1 MKKIKDFIVNE
12 VVDCTMAVVEASI
25 KDASNGSYLYMVL
38 TDGEQNIDAKLWKY
52 PKNGMVPPSGMV
64 VDVNAQVG
72 EYKGKKDLNV
82 KAIKQNIEL
91 GVEYFMG
98 YNEEYANDLFS
109 RLYDRAAELGEDD
122 KLGRVTTYIL
132 SYYSDRLLKAV
143 GAKAVHHNKVGGYLQ
158 HVMEVTDAAKGLED
172 VATNLMGC
180 KLNSSLVT
188 CGAIL
193 HDIGKL
199 DAYTVEG
206 LKIDESTP
214 GMLID
219 HMALSI
225 IMIDNAYT
233 ALNFEKDVEYYQLLH
248 IIQSHHGCKEWGSPV
263 EPKFIEAQI
272 VHFADNFSA
281 KVEIMNNELNKTENT
296 WTEKCWSLGGIRLFN
311 GGTE

>member
-1 MKKIKDFIVNE
+1 MKMIKNMVVNE

-25 KDASNGSYLYMVL
+25 KDASNGSYLHMVL

-52 PKNGMVPPSGMV
+52 PKNGTVPFSSMV
-64 VDVNAQVG
+64 VDLTAQVG

-82 KAIKQNIEL
+82 KAIKQNTEL

-98 YNEEYANDLFS
+98 YDEDAAMDLYEWLLNKANVWDNDL
-109 RLYDRAAELGEDD
+109 G
-122 KLGRVTTYIL
+122 KVTKYIL

-143 GAKAVHHNKVGGYLQ
+143 GAKAVHHNKIGGYLQ
-158 HVMEVTDAAKGLED
+158 HVVEVTEAAERLGG
-172 VATNLMGC
+172 VAVNIMNCNLNMA
-180 KLNSSLVT
+180 LVT

-233 ALNFEKDVEYYQLLH
+233 NLGLNKGTEYYQLLH

-263 EPKFIEAQI
+263 EPKTIEAQI
-272 VHFADNFSA
+272 IHFADNFSA
-281 KVEIMNNELNKTENT
+281 KVEIMNNELNKTTNE
-296 WTEKCWSLGGIRLFN
+296 WTEKCWALGGIRLFK
-311 GGTE
+311 GGEE

>member
-1 MKKIKDFIVNE
+1 MVVNE

-25 KDASNGSYLYMVL
+25 KDASNGSYLHMVL

-52 PKNGMVPPSGMV
+52 PKNGTVPFSSMV
-64 VDVNAQVG
+64 VDLTAQVG

-82 KAIKQNIEL
+82 KAIKQNTKL

-98 YNEEYANDLFS
+98 YDEEYANDLFA
-109 RLYDRAAELGEDD
+109 RLYDKAAMLGSDD
-122 KLGRVTTYIL
+122 KLGKVTTYIL
-132 SYYSDRLLKAV
+132 NYYSDRLLKAV
-143 GAKAVHHNKVGGYLQ
+143 GAKAVHHNKIGGYLQ
-158 HVMEVTDAAKGLED
+158 HVIEVTEAAKRLEG
-172 VATNLMGC
+172 VATDLMGC
-180 KLNSSLVT
+180 KLNSSLIT

-199 DAYTVEG
+199 DAYTIEG

-233 ALNFEKDVEYYQLLH
+233 ALKLNKDIEYYQLLH

-263 EPKFIEAQI
+263 EPKTIEAQI
-272 VHFADNFSA
+272 IHFADNFSA
-281 KVEIMNNELNKTENT
+281 KVEIMNNELNKTTNE
-296 WTEKCWSLGGIRLFN
+296 WTEKCWSLGGIRLFK
-311 GGTE
+311 GITE

>member
-12 VVDCTMAVVEASI
+12 VVDCTLAVVEASI
-25 KDASNGSYLYMVL
+25 KDASNGSYLHMVL
-38 TDGEQNIDAKLWKY
+38 TDGEQNIDAKVWKY

-64 VDVNAQVG
+64 VDANAQVG

-82 KAIKQNIEL
+82 KAIKQNTEL
-91 GVEYFMG
+91 GVEHFMG
-98 YNEEYANDLFS
+98 YNEDVAMVLYEWLLNKADVWDNDL
-109 RLYDRAAELGEDD
+109 G
-122 KLGRVTTYIL
+122 KVTKYIL

-158 HVMEVTDAAKGLED
+158 HVVEVTEAAERLAG
-172 VATNLMGC
+172 VATNMMNC
-180 KLNSSLVT
+180 ILNMPLVV

-206 LKIDESTP
+206 LKIDESTE

-233 ALNFEKDVEYYQLLH
+233 NLELTKGTEYYQLLH
-248 IIQSHHGCKEWGSPV
+248 IVQSHHGCKEWGSPV

-281 KVEIMNNELNKTENT
+281 KVEIMRNELSKTDNT
-296 WTEKCWSLGGIRLFN
+296 WTEKVWCLGGVRLFN
-311 GGTE
+311 ANKK

>member
-1 MKKIKDFIVNE
+1 MKKVKEMIVNE

-25 KDASNGSYLYMVL
+25 KDATNGSYLHMVL
-38 TDGEQNIDAKLWKY
+38 TDGEQNIDAKVWKY

-64 VDVNAQVG
+64 VDLNAQVG

-82 KAIKQNIEL
+82 KAIKQNTEL

-98 YNEEYANDLFS
+98 YDEDTAMDLYEWLLNKADVWDNDL
-109 RLYDRAAELGEDD
+109 G
-122 KLGRVTTYIL
+122 KVTKYIL

-158 HVMEVTDAAKGLED
+158 HIVEVTEAAE
-172 VATNLMGC
+172 
-180 KLNSSLVT
+180 KLGDIAVNIMKCNISMPLLV

-233 ALNFEKDVEYYQLLH
+233 NLGLDKGTEYYQLLH

-281 KVEIMNNELNKTENT
+281 KVEIMNNELNKTSNQ
-296 WTEKCWSLGGIRLFN
+296 WTEKCWSLGGVKLFK
-311 GGTE
+311 GGVE

>member
-1 MKKIKDFIVNE
+1 MKLIKEMIVNE
-12 VVDCTMAVVEASI
+12 VVDCTLAVVEASI
-25 KDASNGSYLYMVL
+25 KDASNGSYLHMVL

-52 PKNGMVPPSGMV
+52 PKNGTVPFSGMV
-64 VDVNAQVG
+64 VDAHAVVG

-82 KAIKQNIEL
+82 KAIKQNTEL
-91 GVEYFMG
+91 GEEHFMG
-98 YNEEYANDLFS
+98 YNEDVAMDLYEWLLNKADVWDNDL
-109 RLYDRAAELGEDD
+109 G
-122 KLGRVTTYIL
+122 KVTKYIL

-158 HVMEVTDAAKGLED
+158 HVVEVTEAAERLGG
-172 VATNLMGC
+172 VAVNIMNCNLNMA
-180 KLNSSLVT
+180 LVT

-199 DAYTVEG
+199 DAYTVDG

-233 ALNFEKDVEYYQLLH
+233 NLELTKGTEYYQLLH

-263 EPKFIEAQI
+263 EPKTIEAQI
-272 VHFADNFSA
+272 IHFADNFSA
-281 KVEIMNNELNKTENT
+281 KVEIMNNELNKTTNE
-296 WTEKCWSLGGIRLFN
+296 WTEKCWSLGGIKLFK
-311 GGTE
+311 GCAK